1 MRSLVLLLS
10 IQYLPSSHRPAFF
23 FCPASLAHG
32 MGTLYCTF
40 TLKEKGTQLPLTKL
54 KDSTINPSAT
64 VLLSPYALLLNKKL
78 CPILPA
84 TWQIPHHHLYLFTL
98 LSHSLSSPGM
108 RLSAQEVPGAVTCSW
123 THCQVDEQWEM
134 GCCTDI
140 IWVAVWWRGTGSP
153 CRHDCTMLHPRES
166 PGSWAAVMIFAVLMA
181 AVKAREKI
189 PLSLP
194 TPQHQA
200 LHPLADRLP
209 PREVLLVLFLAST
222 KENFCFV
229 KCCWLE
235 GHENSAHKFY
245 FHFSHCLK
253 WNYCKMLCREC

>member
-1 MRSLVLLLS
+1 
-10 IQYLPSSHRPAFF
+10 
-23 FCPASLAHG
+23 
-32 MGTLYCTF
+32 
-40 TLKEKGTQLPLTKL
+40 
-54 KDSTINPSAT
+54 
-64 VLLSPYALLLNKKL
+64 
-78 CPILPA
+78 
-84 TWQIPHHHLYLFTL
+84 
-98 LSHSLSSPGM
+98 
-108 RLSAQEVPGAVTCSW
+108 
-123 THCQVDEQWEM
+123 
-134 GCCTDI
+134 
-140 IWVAVWWRGTGSP
+140 
-153 CRHDCTMLHPRES
+153 MLHPRES

-253 WNYCKMLCREC
+253 